1 MIFPLASQSGIE
13 VKAVHRFQDPERDG
27 IASSVSQSEGTWGE
41 SVLALPCQQYFKTQT
56 MGRELGRREVRG
68 IPQRCTLH
76 PSPSEGCCVG
86 RRWSTLLA
94 SVSSQRDSPQG
105 SGKKETEQS
114 CNQEIKSLSHKS
126 VCCFFFFKS
135 FFERQP
141 KKVPS
146 HSQLYATF
154 KLNCFQRQRLN
165 SPEPICEA
173 FKPAAQRPCFILF
186 LFSFLEKGLKG
197 EGEPSRNTTCSRSP
211 RAEIVRQ
218 DEHSDGFFSIPS

>member
-1 MIFPLASQSGIE
+1 MLGGGGQPCWPVCPL
-13 VKAVHRFQDPERDG
+13 R
-27 IASSVSQSEGTWGE
+27 GT
-41 SVLALPCQQYFKTQT
+41 AL
-56 MGRELGRREVRG
+56 
-68 IPQRCTLH
+68 
-76 PSPSEGCCVG
+76 
-86 RRWSTLLA
+86 
-94 SVSSQRDSPQG
+94 QG

-114 CNQEIKSLSHKS
+114 CNQQIKSLSHKS